1 MKNRCFTAA
10 LIAVFALELAVLL
23 YFAFHGTENAQD
35 AVAVNEAVQ
44 SVREDW
50 DNITAHVN
58 KTALDYT
65 VIGSGGEVLYKTK
78 NGLSESVSAAV
89 SHRDTVLDIE
99 INGVIV
105 GKIIVYNNSADTLQN
120 DRNALVV
127 KFGIGAAVQLII
139 CAGYAFYLHRIVVKP
154 FRRMKGFAERVAGGN
169 LDIPLE
175 MDRGNLFGAFTESF
189 DIMRSE
195 LKKARLAEA
204 KANASKKE
212 LVAKLSHDI
221 RTPIASIKAVSELG
235 SAVSDDERTKENF
248 ARIISKADQINT
260 LVGNLFSATL
270 EELQQLTVTPAD
282 IPSTDLRGMLESS
295 DYFHKANIPEIPEC
309 MIYADKLRLQQVF
322 DNIFANSYKYANTD
336 IDVKTALDNGRLAV
350 EIEDFG
356 GGVSAEELPFLKE
369 KFKRGGNTQSI
380 DGAGLGLYISDRF
393 MTEMNGELLVENGE
407 NGLKI
412 LVLISLSG
420 NI

>member
-1 MKNRCFTAA
+1 MKNGCFTAA
-10 LIAVFALELAVLL
+10 LTAIFALELALL
-23 YFAFHGTENAQD
+23 LWFAYHGTENEQD
-35 AVAVNEAVQ
+35 TVAVNEAAQ

-65 VIGSGGEVLYKTK
+65 VIGSSGEILYKTK
-78 NGLSESVSAAV
+78 NGLSESVNAAV

-99 INGVIV
+99 INGVTV

-120 DRNALVV
+120 DRNVLVV
-127 KFGIGAAVQLII
+127 MFGIGAAVQLII
-139 CAGYAFYLHRIVVKP
+139 CAGFMFYLHRVVVKP
-154 FRRMKGFAERVAGGN
+154 FRRLKGFAERVAGGN

-175 MDRGNLFGAFTESF
+175 MDRGNVFGAFTESF

-212 LVAKLSHDI
+212 LIAKLSHDI
-221 RTPIASIKAVSELG
+221 RTPVASIKAVSELG
-235 SAVSDDERTKENF
+235 AAVSEDEKTRE
-248 ARIISKADQINT
+248 RCSQIISKADQINT
-260 LVGNLFSATL
+260 LVANLFSATL

-282 IPSTDLRGMLESS
+282 IPSTDLRVMLESA

-322 DNIFANSYKYANTD
+322 DNVFANSYKYANTE
-336 IDVKTALDNGRLAV
+336 IDVRTALENGRLAV

-356 GGVSAEELPFLKE
+356 GGVSAEELPLIKE
-369 KFKRGGNTQSI
+369 KWGRGSNTKGI

-393 MTEMNGELLVENGE
+393 MTEMNGELLIENGE